1 MTITTSLHDSFEP
14 HAIGPTALEN
24 SAGLEQRAEFLRNI
38 ESLERELQQVIT
50 ALTAANRRMY
60 TVPSAARPHLLSL
73 AELEIVRDGLAA
85 ELDRAQ
91 ETLAAQI
98 HTRREKRM
106 LLKRMTEEPVKFRWA
121 RVTTVDL
128 GEPGCRSW
136 EVVPK
141 LGPVG
146 MLANWWRIRISSGCP

>member
-1 MTITTSLHDSFEP
+1 MTIIASLHDSFEP
-14 HAIGPTALEN
+14 NAIEPSALER
-24 SAGLEQRAEFLRNI
+24 STGLEQRREFLRNI
-38 ESLERELQQVIT
+38 ESLERELQQIII
-50 ALTAANRRMY
+50 ALTPANRHTR

-73 AELEIVRDGLAA
+73 TELEIVRDGLAA
-85 ELDRAQ
+85 ELDSVR
-91 ETLAAQI
+91 ETLAVQI
-98 HTRREKRM
+98 HTRRDKRM

>member
-1 MTITTSLHDSFEP
+1 MTITHLDDPVLLQTGLAQRREFMRHIER
-14 HAIGPTALEN
+14 LE
-24 SAGLEQRAEFLRNI
+24 LD
-38 ESLERELQQVIT
+38 LQQVLS
-50 ALTAANRRMY
+50 ALTPRNR
-60 TVPSAARPHLLSL
+60 PQHSSAGKARPHLLSL
-73 AELEIVRDGLAA
+73 TELELVRDALAIELSHA
-85 ELDRAQ
+85 EDV
-91 ETLAAQI
+91 LAVQI
-98 HTRREKRM
+98 HSRHEKRS

-146 MLANWWRIRISSGCP
+146 MLANWWRVRISSGCP

>member
-1 MTITTSLHDSFEP
+1 MTIIASLHDSFEP
-14 HAIGPTALEN
+14 NAIEPSALER
-24 SAGLEQRAEFLRNI
+24 STGLEQRREFLRNI
-38 ESLERELQQVIT
+38 ESLERELQQIII
-50 ALTAANRRMY
+50 ALTPANRHTR

-85 ELDRAQ
+85 ELDSVR
-91 ETLAAQI
+91 ETLAVQI
-98 HTRREKRM
+98 HTRRDKRM